1 MIIVPYSTEVY
12 VSGIKHRFCCLQKL
26 PEQVMQGFEPF
37 IELVDVN
44 DATGDRKSLY
54 DDLERVRGKGR
65 VSNLF
70 RPTEPSQNW
79 DR

>member
-1 MIIVPYSTEVY
+1 
-12 VSGIKHRFCCLQKL
+12 
-26 PEQVMQGFEPF
+26 MQGFEPF

-44 DATGDRKSLY
+44 DATGERKSLY

-70 RPTEPSQNW
+70 GPTELSQN
-79 DR
+79 